1 MGRWCE
7 DFAGNFTQGSITVL
21 HPPNDHPTTKGTN
34 EGPPP
39 RILSPK
45 KEFFGFV
52 ATRKN
57 QQERGAR
64 NGGMS
69 STKNQNYDAKE
80 TGVIECVQEEL
91 KWKAQ
96 AE

>member
-1 MGRWCE
+1 MFTMGRWCE

-34 EGPPP
+34 EGLPP

-52 ATRKN
+52 
-57 QQERGAR
+57 ERTSGSE
-64 NGGMS
+64 GPGM
-69 STKNQNYDAKE
+69 E
-80 TGVIECVQEEL
+80 V
-91 KWKAQ
+91 
-96 AE
+96 

>member
-21 HPPNDHPTTKGTN
+21 HPPNLNDHPTTKGTN

-45 KEFFGFV
+45 KKFFGFV
-52 ATRKN
+52 
-57 QQERGAR
+57 ERTSGSE
-64 NGGMS
+64 GPGM
-69 STKNQNYDAKE
+69 E
-80 TGVIECVQEEL
+80 V
-91 KWKAQ
+91 
-96 AE
+96 